1 MKYLRTGICIASLV
15 LGIFVPVRV
24 FSQLPG
30 QRNNPEAPV
39 IPVGL
44 DAYRMWDKWP
54 QQRIGERAYM
64 RSTYDRSGANE
75 GADASH
81 FLFVNEE
88 TFNVTLDVKGKGV
101 FYFFRSNHWHGSP
114 WHFVV
119 DGKDNIVKETGTND
133 PENALK
139 LYTSTEFIPSA
150 AFPKPLNFTWATTK
164 GADLIWTPIP
174 FRESMRIAY
183 SRTRYGTGYYIY
195 HLFANE
201 NNLSQPIRTWDTSQ
215 VPDQDVL
222 DLLSRS
228 GTDIAPK
235 NIKKLSGRLILNK
248 ERIVLSEIIASSS
261 VVRALKLTLPL
272 DEALELERLRL
283 QITWDNSEFPSI
295 DAPLCLFFGAGTF
308 YNREGKE
315 YLVKG
320 FPVNIRYDYPN
331 RKVELA
337 CYFPMPFFKSARF
350 ELAGIKSG
358 PAEISYEIRYE
369 PLNSPVEFN
378 SYFHATYKDIPTP
391 EPGKEMIYLDTE
403 GTEGKNEW
411 SGSFVGISFIFSH
424 KGFLGTL
431 EADPRFFFDDS
442 RTPQAQGT
450 GTEEWGGGGD
460 YWGGENMTLPFAGHP
475 CGTRTLKESKNEK
488 DLIESAYRFL
498 LADMM
503 PFGRRALITFEHGG
517 ENLSTEHY
525 EAVTYWYGLPSPSLI
540 LTDDLDVGNP
550 ASENEHLYNSPAAS
564 GIESVTSRYEL
575 GIDVFPNRNIEG
587 IPGYKDLMGK
597 EIFPAHA
604 EDGRNTRGTS
614 EFRVKLDPANKGAMF
629 TRTLDYSFPNQT
641 AVVYVADASSG
652 QTPDKAKWDSVGIW
666 YLAGSNVCLY
676 SNPKGE
682 LDWRKLNLQISN
694 RRFRDDEFLIPA
706 RLTENRS
713 EIWVR
718 TKFVPDNQELYPG
731 LAFQRSAWSELR
743 YKIYSY
749 VIPDFSIR
757 K

>member
-261 VVRALKLTLPL
+261 VVRALKLT
-272 DEALELERLRL
+272 
-283 QITWDNSEFPSI
+283 
-295 DAPLCLFFGAGTF
+295 
-308 YNREGKE
+308 
-315 YLVKG
+315 
-320 FPVNIRYDYPN
+320 
-331 RKVELA
+331 
-337 CYFPMPFFKSARF
+337 
-350 ELAGIKSG
+350 
-358 PAEISYEIRYE
+358 
-369 PLNSPVEFN
+369 
-378 SYFHATYKDIPTP
+378 
-391 EPGKEMIYLDTE
+391 
-403 GTEGKNEW
+403 
-411 SGSFVGISFIFSH
+411 
-424 KGFLGTL
+424 
-431 EADPRFFFDDS
+431 
-442 RTPQAQGT
+442 
-450 GTEEWGGGGD
+450 
-460 YWGGENMTLPFAGHP
+460 
-475 CGTRTLKESKNEK
+475 
-488 DLIESAYRFL
+488 
-498 LADMM
+498 
-503 PFGRRALITFEHGG
+503 
-517 ENLSTEHY
+517 
-525 EAVTYWYGLPSPSLI
+525 
-540 LTDDLDVGNP
+540 
-550 ASENEHLYNSPAAS
+550 
-564 GIESVTSRYEL
+564 
-575 GIDVFPNRNIEG
+575 
-587 IPGYKDLMGK
+587 
-597 EIFPAHA
+597 
-604 EDGRNTRGTS
+604 
-614 EFRVKLDPANKGAMF
+614 
-629 TRTLDYSFPNQT
+629 
-641 AVVYVADASSG
+641 
-652 QTPDKAKWDSVGIW
+652 
-666 YLAGSNVCLY
+666 
-676 SNPKGE
+676 
-682 LDWRKLNLQISN
+682 
-694 RRFRDDEFLIPA
+694 
-706 RLTENRS
+706 
-713 EIWVR
+713 
-718 TKFVPDNQELYPG
+718 
-731 LAFQRSAWSELR
+731 
-743 YKIYSY
+743 
-749 VIPDFSIR
+749 
-757 K
+757 